1 MTHIVS
7 QLFAWSA
14 IAVVAVLAIAGEVLI
29 ARAMRTVGDLDAI
42 MARSGLRGA
51 AAAVISSPVFLTGIF
66 LMTLNFFAMLYT
78 LSRVDL
84 SLAMP
89 GVASFTYVGNAIA
102 ARIFLKENVD
112 RRRWIAVSFV
122 CVGVL
127 LLTK

>member
-1 MTHIVS
+1 MIHTAT
-7 QLFAWSA
+7 QLLAWTS
-14 IAVVAVLAIAGEVLI
+14 IAVVAILAIAGEVLI
-29 ARAMRTVGDLDAI
+29 ARAMHTVGDLDAI

-51 AAAVISSPVFLTGIF
+51 SAAVISSPVFLLGI
-66 LMTLNFFAMLYT
+66 LCMALNFFAMLYT

-112 RRRWIAVSFV
+112 RRRWIAVSCV
-122 CVGVL
+122 CVGVF